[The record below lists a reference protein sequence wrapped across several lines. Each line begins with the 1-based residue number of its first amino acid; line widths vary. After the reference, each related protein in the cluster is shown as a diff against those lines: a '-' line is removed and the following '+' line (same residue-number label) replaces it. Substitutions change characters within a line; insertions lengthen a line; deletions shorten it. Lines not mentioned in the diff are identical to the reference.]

1 MVAIITPSSLTLL
14 RLVYFNIVGILFFI
28 IFSHEFAN
36 ICELVALTARLL
48 NRLTLRLILRVIIV
62 AGLTSFPLRSLEFA
76 LSLTLALHA
85 RLIP

>member
-1 MVAIITPSSLTLL
+1 MVAIITPSGLTLL
-14 RLVYFNIVGILFFI
+14 RLIYFNIVGILFFI
-28 IFSHEFAN
+28 IFSHELAN
-36 ICELVALTARLL
+36 ICELVALTARL

-76 LSLTLALHA
+76 LGLTLALHA